1 MIFVIVLIEYHMNDP
16 HMIILLSPVLVGNYF
31 RSIFWNMRNSVQAQ
45 LNFSYMVQVYTV
57 VYGNFIKIKALIRM

>member
-16 HMIILLSPVLVGNYF
+16 YMIILLSPVLVGNCF

-45 LNFSYMVQVYTV
+45 LNFSYMVQGYTV